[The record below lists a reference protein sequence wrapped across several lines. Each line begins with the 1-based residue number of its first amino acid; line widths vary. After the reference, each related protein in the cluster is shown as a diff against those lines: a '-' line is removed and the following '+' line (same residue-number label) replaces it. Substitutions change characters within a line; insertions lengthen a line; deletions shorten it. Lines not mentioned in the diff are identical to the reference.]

1 MNTLRNKVIF
11 ENNLDHLFIYSFMR
25 KNILCSK
32 YTNILINDYLL
43 YLIYRRILIYFWTMI
58 IIMSSSIILF
68 YFYLYKNK
76 IKLLFKFKTNK

>member
-11 ENNLDHLFIYSFMR
+11 ENNLESFIYLFIYEKKYS
-25 KNILCSK
+25 LCSK

-58 IIMSSSIILF
+58 IIMSSSIIF
-68 YFYLYKNK
+68 IFIYIK
-76 IKLLFKFKTNK
+76 IK